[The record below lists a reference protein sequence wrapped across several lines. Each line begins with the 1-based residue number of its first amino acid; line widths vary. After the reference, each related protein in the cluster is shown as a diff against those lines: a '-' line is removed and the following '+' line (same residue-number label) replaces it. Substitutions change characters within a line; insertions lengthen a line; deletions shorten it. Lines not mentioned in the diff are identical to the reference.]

1 MEKEEYSK
9 KCMYDKNVLR
19 YKSNEK
25 GVSFVAWVGFYRVFC
40 GEVFAFGTRITN
52 RSEMWPMVLAKRVLN
67 SKSKND
73 NDNT

>member
-1 MEKEEYSK
+1 MEKKEYSK

-52 RSEMWPMVLAKRVLN
+52 RSEM
-67 SKSKND
+67 
-73 NDNT
+73 